1 MRRLLVTLVCCIAIL
16 SACASSKPKP
26 DGTVESKAT
35 YKALKLGLPSPVE
48 GTVEQTNVFLT
59 SDPSVVA
66 LVEFEDLKDQIDVR
80 WDWYAPDNLIYLS
93 ASRKVGPSVGKYY
106 PNAAVSH
113 SINVDGEVAS
123 TRPGLWQI
131 AFFID
136 GMLKET
142 RRFQLETGLTT
153 LQVPWVEADPRKWA
167 LVIGVERYS
176 LLPAVDFAAS
186 DARKAANYFI
196 NLLGVPES
204 QVVLMENDKATRS
217 AVTSRL
223 KDYFPSNLGKD
234 SVLYVYFAGHG
245 MPDVVTGEPYLMLF
259 DSESTNVSRTGYAMK
274 ELLADLST
282 MDINQS
288 FLFTDACF
296 SGMAAR
302 GEEMLVVG
310 ARPAIL
316 RVEDVKVAT
325 GKVVAVGASTG
336 SQLSH
341 AYREKRQGLF
351 TYYLLDGLR
360 GSADENKDG
369 TVALGELY
377 AYLTKNVEKVS
388 RRTTMVQAP
397 SITPRVEN
405 VAGLPMTLL
414 PGAGK

>member
-1 MRRLLVTLVCCIAIL
+1 MRRLLVVLVCCLAVF
-16 SACASSKPKP
+16 SACASSKPKAE
-26 DGTVESKAT
+26 GTVESKAT
-35 YKALKLGLPSPVE
+35 YKALKLGLPSPVP
-48 GTVEQTNVFLT
+48 GTVDQTNVFLT

-80 WDWYAPDNLIYLS
+80 WDWYAPDNLVYLS
-93 ASRKVGPSVGKYY
+93 ASRKVGPGVGKYY
-106 PNAAVSH
+106 PTAAVSH
-113 SINVDGEVAS
+113 SINVDGEMAS
-123 TRPGLWQI
+123 TRPGLWQV

-142 RRFQLETGLTT
+142 RRFQLEPGLTT
-153 LQVPWVEADPRKWA
+153 LQAPWVPSDSRKWA

-186 DARKAANYFI
+186 DARKAANHFI
-196 NLLGVPES
+196 NILGVPES
-204 QVVLMENDKATRS
+204 QVVLLEDEKATRS

-223 KDYFPSNLGKD
+223 KDYFPSNLVRD
-234 SVLYVYFAGHG
+234 STLYIYFAGHG
-245 MPDVVTGEPYLMLF
+245 MPDVVTGEPYLMFF
-259 DSESTNVSRTGYAMK
+259 DSEATNVSRTGYAMK
-274 ELLADLST
+274 ELLSDLGA
-282 MDINQS
+282 MDIAQS

-302 GEEMLVVG
+302 GEEMLVEG
-310 ARPAIL
+310 ARPAVL

-360 GSADENKDG
+360 GSADANGDG

-377 AYLTKNVEKVS
+377 AYMSKNVEMVS
-388 RRTTMVQAP
+388 RRTTMVQEP
-397 SITPRVEN
+397 SITPRVEK
-405 VAGLPMTLL
+405 VAGLPMTRL